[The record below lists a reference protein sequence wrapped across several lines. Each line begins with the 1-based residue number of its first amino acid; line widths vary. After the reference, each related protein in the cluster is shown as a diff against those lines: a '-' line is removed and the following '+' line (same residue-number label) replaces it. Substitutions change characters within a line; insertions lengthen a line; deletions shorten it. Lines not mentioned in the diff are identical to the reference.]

1 MALRWPP
8 VDHPELRPHNQF
20 VNQSWGTDRIQT
32 SSWGG
37 HRGQQGQGCVG
48 KVEVDESGEW
58 GIDRGGG
65 GYVCMVEWVDQ
76 VRMD

>member
-1 MALRWPP
+1 M
-8 VDHPELRPHNQF
+8 
-20 VNQSWGTDRIQT
+20 
-32 SSWGG
+32 
-37 HRGQQGQGCVG
+37 GQQGQGCVG

-65 GYVCMVEWVDQ
+65 DVCMVEWVDQ